1 MKTYTYSEARERLA
15 ALLDR
20 ARREGRVQIRRRNGQ
35 VFLLLPAKSERTPLN
50 VPGVRAKLPRGEL
63 LTWLRDSRE
72 DSATRLLDRGLS
84 DKRVRGARATSNSK
98 RRRQAPR
105 RRISPPA

>member
-35 VFLLLPAKSERTPLN
+35 VFLLLPAKSERSPLD
-50 VPGVRAKLPRGEL
+50 VPGVRARLPRGEL
-63 LTWLRDSRE
+63 LTWLRDSPE
-72 DSATRLLDRGLS
+72 DSATRLLDRGSS
-84 DKRVRGARATSNSK
+84 DERVRRARANSNSK
-98 RRRQAPR
+98 PRRRAPR
-105 RRISPPA
+105 RRVSRRA